1 MLLNISRNRR
11 HFGFTLVEVLIAV
24 SLVGV
29 LAAIAIPKYNNYR
42 DRMDQSKAIT
52 GIRILQTLITDYFA
66 SGGTYPASLA
76 DVGNANL
83 LDPWGRP
90 YVYVDLTS
98 VQGNGM
104 ARKDHKFNPINSDYD
119 LYSTGKNGVSKTQ
132 LTQKDRLDDIVRGRD
147 GQFVGLA
154 GDFSP

>member
-52 GIRILQTLITDYFA
+52 DIRILQTLITDYFA

-76 DVGNANL
+76 DVGTANL
-83 LDPWGRP
+83 LDP
-90 YVYVDLTS
+90 
-98 VQGNGM
+98 
-104 ARKDHKFNPINSDYD
+104 
-119 LYSTGKNGVSKTQ
+119 
-132 LTQKDRLDDIVRGRD
+132 RGRTD
-147 GQFVGLA
+147 V
-154 GDFSP
+154 DV

>member
-29 LAAIAIPKYNNYR
+29 LAAIAIPKYNNYC

-52 GIRILQTLITDYFA
+52 DIRILQTLITDYFA

-90 YVYVDLTS
+90 YV
-98 VQGNGM
+98 
-104 ARKDHKFNPINSDYD
+104 
-119 LYSTGKNGVSKTQ
+119 
-132 LTQKDRLDDIVRGRD
+132 
-147 GQFVGLA
+147 
-154 GDFSP
+154 